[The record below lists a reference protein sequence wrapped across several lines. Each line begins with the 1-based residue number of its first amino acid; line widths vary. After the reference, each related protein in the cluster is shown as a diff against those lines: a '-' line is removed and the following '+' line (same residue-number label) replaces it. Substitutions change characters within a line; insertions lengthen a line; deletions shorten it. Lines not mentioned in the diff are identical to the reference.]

1 MNAMDTST
9 PLSLQEV
16 LARKA
21 EGRRELAALTF
32 LEKLEILEAMRMR
45 VEPLRQARE
54 NRRKTGPV
62 LPPA

>member
-1 MNAMDTST
+1 MDTST

>member
-1 MNAMDTST
+1 MDTST

-45 VEPLRQARE
+45 VEPIRQARE

>member
-45 VEPLRQARE
+45 VEPIRQARE